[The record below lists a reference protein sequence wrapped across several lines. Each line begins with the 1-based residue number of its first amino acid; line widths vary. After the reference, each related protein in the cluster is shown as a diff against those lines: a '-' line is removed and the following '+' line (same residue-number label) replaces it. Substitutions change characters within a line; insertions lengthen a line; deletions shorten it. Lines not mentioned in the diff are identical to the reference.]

1 MDLLNTLVD
10 KGLRRELPTR
20 EEALAVLATSDDE
33 LLDVVAAA
41 GKVRRQ
47 WFGRRV
53 KLNYLVNL
61 KSGLCPEDC
70 SYCSQRLGSKAGIL
84 KYTWLKPDEA
94 SRAAA
99 AGVAGGAKRVCLV
112 ASGRGPTDRDVD
124 RVSKTIE
131 AIKEENEGI
140 EVCACLGLLSDG
152 QADRLRSAG
161 ADAYNHNLNTSEET
175 YGAIT
180 TTHTY
185 ADRVETV
192 QQAQAA
198 GLSACSGLI
207 AGMGESDKD
216 LVDVVFAL
224 RDLDPDSVPVN
235 FLIPFEGTPLAKEWN
250 LTPQRC
256 LRVLAMVRFVCP
268 DVEVRLAGGREVHLR
283 SMQPLALHLVNSIFL
298 GDYLTSEGQAGQT
311 DLDMIADAGFEVEG
325 AGTTTLPRHR
335 ADALGGGCGTQDAT
349 AGAGCGSHDDSG
361 AAGCGSHGGGGGCG
375 PCGDHGEQEQQP
387 VGGVAGAES
396 VPAPRTDAAGAARTD
411 LVAVRR
417 RGAGTDLA
425 PNA

>member
-1 MDLLNTLVD
+1 MDLLNALVD
-10 KGLRRELPTR
+10 KGLRREPPTR
-20 EEALAVLATSDDE
+20 DEALAVLATSDDE

-41 GKVRRQ
+41 GRVRRH

-84 KYTWLKPDEA
+84 KYTWLKPEE
-94 SRAAA
+94 AAA
-99 AGVAGGAKRVCLV
+99 AASAGVAGGAKRVCLV

-124 RVSKTIE
+124 RVSKTID
-131 AIKEENEGI
+131 AIREQNEDV

-152 QADRLRSAG
+152 QAERLREAG
-161 ADAYNHNLNTSEET
+161 ADAYNHNLNTSEAT
-175 YGAIT
+175 YGRIT

-192 QQAQAA
+192 RQARAA

-207 AGMGESDKD
+207 AGMGESDED

-224 RDLDPDSVPVN
+224 RELDPDSVPVN

-256 LRVLAMVRFVCP
+256 LRILAMVRFVCP
-268 DVEVRLAGGREVHLR
+268 DAEVRLAAGREVHLR
-283 SMQPLALHLVNSIFL
+283 SLQPLALHLANSVFL
-298 GDYLTSEGQAGQT
+298 GDYLTSEGQAGRA
-311 DLDMIADAGFEVEG
+311 DLEMIADAGFEVEG
-325 AGTTTLPRHR
+325 AGERTLPEHR
-335 ADALGGGCGTQDAT
+335 AGALAAPGGG
-349 AGAGCGSHDDSG
+349 S
-361 AAGCGSHGGGGGCG
+361 G
-375 PCGDHGEQEQQP
+375 PCGGADGSDCAGGTDTCGQAG
-387 VGGVAGAES
+387 GGVPPS
-396 VPAPRTDAAGAARTD
+396 AARTD

-417 RGAGTDLA
+417 RGAGTELP

>member
-1 MDLLNTLVD
+1 MDLLDTLVA
-10 KGLRRELPTR
+10 KGLRRESPTR
-20 EEALAVLATSDDE
+20 EEALAVLASSDDD
-33 LLDVVAAA
+33 LLEVVAAA
-41 GKVRRQ
+41 GKVRRH

-70 SYCSQRLGSKAGIL
+70 SYCSQRLGSKADIL

-94 SRAAA
+94 SQAAA

-112 ASGRGPTDRDVD
+112 ASGRGPTDRDID

-131 AIKEENEGI
+131 AIKGQNQDV

-152 QADRLRSAG
+152 QAERLRAAG
-161 ADAYNHNLNTSEET
+161 ADAYNHNLNTSEAT
-175 YGAIT
+175 YGDIT

-185 ADRVETV
+185 ADRVETL

-207 AGMGESDKD
+207 AGMGESDEN
-216 LVDVVFAL
+216 LVDVALAL
-224 RDLDPDSVPVN
+224 RALDADSVPVN

-250 LTPQRC
+250 LSPQRC
-256 LRVLAMVRFVCP
+256 LRILAMVRFVCP
-268 DVEVRLAGGREVHLR
+268 DVEVRIAGGREVHLR
-283 SMQPLALHLVNSIFL
+283 SMQPLALQLANSIFL
-298 GDYLTSEGQAGQT
+298 GDYLTSEGQAGRA

-325 AGTTTLPRHR
+325 AGSTTLPEHR
-335 ADALGGGCGTQDAT
+335 VAAA
-349 AGAGCGSHDDSG
+349 APSGCGSNG
-361 AAGCGSHGGGGGCG
+361 NGNCA
-375 PCGDHGEQEQQP
+375 PCGDGASADGDP
-387 VGGVAGAES
+387 VPS
-396 VPAPRTDAAGAARTD
+396 RARTD
-411 LVAVRR
+411 LVSVRR
-417 RGAGTDLA
+417 RGAGTELA

>member
-1 MDLLNTLVD
+1 MDLLNTLAE

-20 EEALAVLATSDDE
+20 EEALAVLATPDDD

-70 SYCSQRLGSKAGIL
+70 SYCSQRLGSKAEIL

-94 SRAAA
+94 SKAAA

-124 RVSKTIE
+124 RVSQTIE
-131 AIKEENEGI
+131 AIKERHEGV
-140 EVCACLGLLSDG
+140 EVCACLGLLSEG
-152 QADRLRSAG
+152 QAGRLRSAG
-161 ADAYNHNLNTSEET
+161 ADAYNHNLNTSEGT
-175 YGAIT
+175 YGEIT

-185 ADRVETV
+185 ADRVDTV
-192 QQAQAA
+192 HQAQAA

-207 AGMGESDKD
+207 AGMGESDSD

-256 LRVLAMVRFVCP
+256 LRILAMVRFVCP

-335 ADALGGGCGTQDAT
+335 ADAGGGCGSHSD
-349 AGAGCGSHDDSG
+349 GCGSQSD
-361 AAGCGSHGGGGGCG
+361 ACGSHSGGCA
-375 PCGDHGEQEQQP
+375 PCGE
-387 VGGVAGAES
+387 ASGAE
-396 VPAPRTDAAGAARTD
+396 ADAADAAAPAEVPAARTD
-411 LVAVRR
+411 LVSVRR

>member
-1 MDLLNTLVD
+1 MDLLNTLVE

-20 EEALAVLATSDDE
+20 EEALAVLATHDDD

-41 GKVRRQ
+41 GRVRRQ

-70 SYCSQRLGSKAGIL
+70 SYCSQRLGSKAEIL
-84 KYTWLKPDEA
+84 KYTWLGADDA
-94 SRAAA
+94 SKAAA

-131 AIKEENEGI
+131 AIKTDHEDVEI
-140 EVCACLGLLSDG
+140 CACLGLLSAG
-152 QADRLRSAG
+152 QAERLRTAG
-161 ADAYNHNLNTSEET
+161 ADAYNHNLNTSEST
-175 YGAIT
+175 YGDIT

-185 ADRVETV
+185 ADRVDTV

-207 AGMGESDKD
+207 AGMGERDED
-216 LVDVVFAL
+216 LVDVVYAL
-224 RDLDPDSVPVN
+224 RELDPDSVPVN

-250 LTPQRC
+250 LTPQRA
-256 LRVLAMVRFVCP
+256 LRILAMVRFVCP

-283 SMQPLALHLVNSIFL
+283 TLQPLALHLVNSIFL
-298 GDYLTSEGQAGQT
+298 GDYLTSEGQAGAA
-311 DLDMIADAGFEVEG
+311 DLEMIADAGFEVEG
-325 AGTTTLPRHR
+325 AETTTLPAHR
-335 ADALGGGCGTQDAT
+335 A
-349 AGAGCGSHDDSG
+349 G
-361 AAGCGSHGGGGGCG
+361 AAGGCGSHGEAAGGGACG
-375 PCGDHGEQEQQP
+375 PCGSGASDDVREGTGQAGDVPQP
-387 VGGVAGAES
+387 SAEPSAEPGAVRS
-396 VPAPRTDAAGAARTD
+396 D
-411 LVAVRR
+411 LVSVRR

>member
-1 MDLLNTLVD
+1 MAVAYVRINAMDLLNTLVE

-20 EEALAVLATSDDE
+20 DEALAVLATSDDE

-70 SYCSQRLGSKAGIL
+70 SYCSQRLGSKAEIL

-94 SRAAA
+94 KKAAS

-124 RVSKTIE
+124 RVSQTIE
-131 AIKEENEGI
+131 AIKEQHEDV
-140 EVCACLGLLSDG
+140 EVCACLGLLSEG

-161 ADAYNHNLNTSEET
+161 ADAYNHNLNTSEGT
-175 YGAIT
+175 YGDIT

-185 ADRVETV
+185 ADRVDTV

-207 AGMGESDKD
+207 AGMGESDAD
-216 LVDVVFAL
+216 LVDVVFSL
-224 RDLDPDSVPVN
+224 RELDPDSVPVN
-235 FLIPFEGTPLAKEWN
+235 FLIPMEGTPLAKDWH

-256 LRVLAMVRFVCP
+256 LRILAMVRFVCP

-283 SMQPLALHLVNSIFL
+283 SMQPLALNLVNSIFL
-298 GDYLTSEGQAGQT
+298 GDYLTSEGQSGQT

-325 AGTTTLPRHR
+325 ASTATLPGHR
-335 ADALGGGCGTQDAT
+335 APAGGGCGSQE
-349 AGAGCGSHDDSG
+349 
-361 AAGCGSHGGGGGCG
+361 GGCA
-375 PCGDHGEQEQQP
+375 PCGD
-387 VGGVAGAES
+387 AAET
-396 VPAPRTDAAGAARTD
+396 APEPSEVLAARTD
-411 LVAVRR
+411 LVSVRR

>member
-41 GKVRRQ
+41 GKVRRK
-47 WFGRRV
+47 WYGRRV

-70 SYCSQRLGSKAGIL
+70 SYCSQRLGSKAEIL

-94 SRAAA
+94 SKAAA

-124 RVSKTIE
+124 RVSETIE
-131 AIKEENEGI
+131 AIKEQNEDI
-140 EVCACLGLLSDG
+140 EVCACLGLLKDG
-152 QADRLRSAG
+152 QAERLRAAG
-161 ADAYNHNLNTSEET
+161 ADAYNHNLNTSE
-175 YGAIT
+175 A
-180 TTHTY
+180 TY
-185 ADRVETV
+185 ADICTTHDFSDRVDTV
-192 QQAQAA
+192 QHAQAA

-207 AGMGESDKD
+207 AGMGESDAD

-224 RDLDPDSVPVN
+224 RALDPDSVPVN
-235 FLIPFEGTPLAKEWN
+235 FLIPMEGTPLAGEWH

-256 LRVLAMVRFVCP
+256 LRILAMVRFVCP
-268 DVEVRLAGGREVHLR
+268 DAEVRLAGGREVHLR
-283 SMQPLALHLVNSIFL
+283 SLQPLALHLVNSIFL
-298 GDYLTSEGQAGQT
+298 GDYLTSEGQAGRT

-325 AGTTTLPRHR
+325 SDTTTLPEHR
-335 ADALGGGCGTQDAT
+335 EG
-349 AGAGCGSHDDSG
+349 
-361 AAGCGSHGGGGGCG
+361 
-375 PCGDHGEQEQQP
+375 
-387 VGGVAGAES
+387 
-396 VPAPRTDAAGAARTD
+396 
-411 LVAVRR
+411 LVSVRR

>member
-20 EEALAVLATSDDE
+20 EEALAVLATSDDD

-41 GKVRRQ
+41 GKVRRK

-70 SYCSQRLGSKAGIL
+70 SYCSQRLGSKAEIL
-84 KYTWLKPDEA
+84 KYTWLKPEDA
-94 SRAAA
+94 SKAAA

-112 ASGRGPTDRDVD
+112 ASGRGPTDRDID

-131 AIKEENEGI
+131 AIKEQNEDV
-140 EVCACLGLLSDG
+140 EVCACLGLLSAG
-152 QADRLRSAG
+152 QAERLRAAG
-161 ADAYNHNLNTSEET
+161 ADAYNHNLNTSEAT
-175 YGAIT
+175 YGGIT

-185 ADRVETV
+185 ADRVDTV

-198 GLSACSGLI
+198 GMSACSGLI
-207 AGMGESDKD
+207 AGMGESDED
-216 LVDVVFAL
+216 LVDVVFSL
-224 RDLDPDSVPVN
+224 RALDPDSVPVN

-250 LTPQRC
+250 LTPQRA
-256 LRVLAMVRFVCP
+256 LRILAMVRFVCP

-298 GDYLTSEGQAGQT
+298 GDYLTSEGQEGKA

-325 AGTTTLPRHR
+325 AGETTLPAHR
-335 ADALGGGCGTQDAT
+335 ADAVA
-349 AGAGCGSHDDSG
+349 A
-361 AAGCGSHGGGGGCG
+361 AAGCGGGSCG
-375 PCGDHGEQEQQP
+375 PCGDDSPAAAAPEAEA
-387 VGGVAGAES
+387 VAGQ
-396 VPAPRTDAAGAARTD
+396 DARTD

-417 RGAGTDLA
+417 RGAGTDLP